1 MRTIQLNV
9 MDLQK
14 AVRLPNWL
22 KSLLQFQVLL
32 RYFLCMSKFPLIELM
47 TSNLKLSGYM
57 LYIEID
63 DDDGNDI
70 FNYSG
75 TTESYS
81 VPSDHDSD
89 ETVDYRDAD
98 DQEGN

>member
-1 MRTIQLNV
+1 
-9 MDLQK
+9 
-14 AVRLPNWL
+14 
-22 KSLLQFQVLL
+22 
-32 RYFLCMSKFPLIELM
+32 
-47 TSNLKLSGYM
+47 M

-70 FNYSG
+70 LNYSG

-81 VPSDHDSD
+81 LPSEHDSD
-89 ETVDYRDAD
+89 KTVDYRDAD

>member
-1 MRTIQLNV
+1 MNL
-9 MDLQK
+9 MYLQK

-22 KSLLQFQVLL
+22 NSLLQFQVLL
-32 RYFLCMSKFPLIELM
+32 KSFLCMCKFPLIQLM
-47 TSNLKLSGYM
+47 TSILILSGYM

-70 FNYSG
+70 LNYSG

-81 VPSDHDSD
+81 LPSEHDSD
-89 ETVDYRDAD
+89 ETVDYCDAD

>member
-1 MRTIQLNV
+1 
-9 MDLQK
+9 
-14 AVRLPNWL
+14 
-22 KSLLQFQVLL
+22 
-32 RYFLCMSKFPLIELM
+32 MSKFPLIELM
-47 TSNLKLSGYM
+47 TSNLILSGYM

-70 FNYSG
+70 LNYSG
-75 TTESYS
+75 TTKSYS